1 MDAKD
6 KPKLTAGEA
15 YAGPGVPK
23 NDGARK
29 GNRVTKGGSGGNL
42 KAKWRNTQV
51 CLRLGLWSP
60 WLLRG
65 DKKCIYLVISV

>member
-6 KPKLTAGEA
+6 KPKLTAREA

-29 GNRVTKGGSGGNL
+29 GNRVTKGGSGGTL
-42 KAKWRNTQV
+42 KAKWRN
-51 CLRLGLWSP
+51 
-60 WLLRG
+60 
-65 DKKCIYLVISV
+65 I

>member
-23 NDGARK
+23 NDVLEK
-29 GNRVTKGGSGGNL
+29 GTGYKGR
-42 KAKWRNTQV
+42 KWRDPEGKMEKY
-51 CLRLGLWSP
+51 LGF
-60 WLLRG
+60 
-65 DKKCIYLVISV
+65 V